1 MAEIPMGNFGLRSA
15 DPAVQTQVDTRGFG
29 AVNQALRHAAG
40 TGMQLANEAADQ
52 QERERRAMK
61 QVEAANAIG
70 QYQLKAETAKQS
82 ILDQMREGKVT
93 YDKAGEA
100 YATAMQGVEVPKVDG
115 LDPVMQ
121 AQYDGQIGQM
131 SQRGQLSLMPHIE
144 QAKIGKF
151 QSDIDGVLDSQSKQA
166 GLPGANVEEIN
177 AGISLMDEQGRMAY
191 GDKWETKKREFIE
204 GNYQNHVQQRLMQ
217 AGDNLSELRAIEH
230 DLAASDGYY
239 AEKIDAG
246 KRLGLQNNISNNIS
260 RIEQHNEMLAT
271 KREVRAMNTLQDIER
286 QNASGIPPTPDMID
300 NWKTIG
306 SGTAAAGNIE
316 AKIEQGQ
323 QIQQFL
329 KVPIEQQQATIQQ
342 METNLMQNGGSV
354 QDKTNLDS
362 LRRVFDA
369 NKKNLTESPLIYAQ
383 ERLGAQV
390 EPIDFNSVMMPG
402 NEAGLSSTLRDR
414 METVQSL
421 QKKHGAEVKS
431 TLLLPQEVDAF
442 KAQLTGMTP
451 DKQRDFLGKLNAA
464 TGGGKEY
471 KALMQQIAPDDP
483 VTAFAGIA
491 ASKQNSVEVEAPGVI
506 WGKGSSLPTRDISNT
521 VLTGKRVL
529 EESKGA
535 VTMPGDKDFSA
546 DFDEYVGEGFN
557 GQPAA
562 KAAAKDVALAYY
574 AGAVSAGVDP
584 ETALNESKR
593 AAVGVVVEHNSK
605 KVIVPY
611 GMDSGSF
618 AGAAKTAFT
627 QSLKAGGLPETL
639 ADEFDDYDLESKGN
653 GVYLVKIGNQY
664 LADAQKKPLKINMLG
679 GAK

>member
-1 MAEIPMGNFGLRSA
+1 MAEIPMGNFGLRGA

-29 AVNQALRHAAG
+29 AVNQALKHAAG

-271 KREVRAMNTLQDIER
+271 KREVRAMDTLQDIER
-286 QNASGIPPTPDMID
+286 QNASGIPPTPDMIE
-300 NWKTIG
+300 NWKSIG
-306 SGTAAAGNIE
+306 SGTGAADSIE
-316 AKIEQGQ
+316 AKIEQGN

-329 KVPIEQQQATIQQ
+329 KVPIEQQQSTIQT
-342 METNLMQNGGSV
+342 MESNLTTNGGSV

-369 NKKNLTESPLIYAQ
+369 NKKTLTESPLVYSQ
-383 ERLGAQV
+383 ERLGAKI
-390 EPIDFNSVMMPG
+390 EPLDFNAAVQSDDG
-402 NEAGLSSTLRDR
+402 GKLFSNLRDR
-414 METVQSL
+414 METVTAL
-421 QKKHGAEVKS
+421 QQKHGAEVKP
-431 TLLLPQEVDAF
+431 TLLLPQEADAL
-442 KAQLTGMTP
+442 KAQVAKMPP
-451 DKQRDFLGKLNAA
+451 DQQRQFFGGLNKAS
-464 TGGGKEY
+464 GGGKEY
-471 KALMQQIAPDDP
+471 SAIMQQIAPDEP
-483 VTAFAGIA
+483 VTAFAGML
-491 ASKQNSVEVEAPGVI
+491 ASKQESTVI
-506 WGKGSSLPTRDISNT
+506 ERNF
-521 VLTGKRVL
+521 
-529 EESKGA
+529 
-535 VTMPGDKDFSA
+535 FSA
-546 DFDEYVGEGFN
+546 DTKT
-557 GQPAA
+557 AS
-562 KAAAKDVALAYY
+562 KDVSALMLQGNAILKDKDAKFPLPKDTEFAAQFDQFAGGAFANAPKAYQTGMQSVKAYY
-574 AGAVSAGVDP
+574 AGRAAQDGDVSGMVDP
-584 ETALNESKR
+584 KLMRESIN
-593 AAVGVVVEHNSK
+593 AVLGAPVEHNGK
-605 KVIVPY
+605 TVLAPW
-611 GMDSGSF
+611 GMDEDTFTSKAEAKYQQLGLSVDFDNVNLVPAGDGRYGITSGR
-618 AGAAKTAFT
+618 API
-627 QSLKAGGLPETL
+627 LKDGRP
-639 ADEFDDYDLESKGN
+639 
-653 GVYLVKIGNQY
+653 VYIEVR
-664 LADAQKKPLKINMLG
+664 
-679 GAK
+679 

>member
-1 MAEIPMGNFGLRSA
+1 MGNFGLRGA

-29 AVNQALRHAAG
+29 AVNQALQHAAG

-52 QERERRAMK
+52 QARERRAMK

-191 GDKWETKKREFIE
+191 GDKWEAKKRDFIE

-300 NWKTIG
+300 NWKSIG
-306 SGTAAAGNIE
+306 SGTGAADSIE
-316 AKIEQGQ
+316 AKIEQGN

-329 KVPIEQQQATIQQ
+329 KVPIEQQQATIQT
-342 METNLMQNGGSV
+342 MESNLTTNGGSV

-369 NKKNLTESPLIYAQ
+369 NKKTLTESPLVYSQ
-383 ERLGAQV
+383 ERLGAKI
-390 EPIDFNSVMMPG
+390 EPLDFNAAVQSDDG
-402 NEAGLSSTLRDR
+402 GKLFSNLRDR
-414 METVQSL
+414 METVTAL
-421 QKKHGAEVKS
+421 QQKHGAEVKP
-431 TLLLPQEVDAF
+431 TLLLPQEADAL
-442 KAQLTGMTP
+442 KAQVAKMPP
-451 DKQRDFLGKLNAA
+451 DQQRQFFGGLNKAS
-464 TGGGKEY
+464 GGGKEY
-471 KALMQQIAPDDP
+471 SAIMQQIAPDEP
-483 VTAFAGIA
+483 VTAFAGML
-491 ASKQNSVEVEAPGVI
+491 ASKQESTVI
-506 WGKGSSLPTRDISNT
+506 ERNF
-521 VLTGKRVL
+521 
-529 EESKGA
+529 
-535 VTMPGDKDFSA
+535 FSA
-546 DFDEYVGEGFN
+546 DTKT
-557 GQPAA
+557 AS
-562 KAAAKDVALAYY
+562 KDVSALMLQGNAILKDKDAKFPLPKDTEFAAQFDQFAGGAFANAPKAYQTGMQSVKAYY
-574 AGAVSAGVDP
+574 AGRAAQDGDVSGMVDP
-584 ETALNESKR
+584 KLMRESIN
-593 AAVGVVVEHNSK
+593 AVLGAPVEHNGK
-605 KVIVPY
+605 TVLAPW
-611 GMDSGSF
+611 GMDEDTFTSKAEAKYQQLGLSVDFDNVNLVPAGDGRYGITSGR
-618 AGAAKTAFT
+618 API
-627 QSLKAGGLPETL
+627 LKDGRP
-639 ADEFDDYDLESKGN
+639 
-653 GVYLVKIGNQY
+653 VYIEVR
-664 LADAQKKPLKINMLG
+664 
-679 GAK
+679 

>member
-29 AVNQALRHAAG
+29 AVNQALQHAAG

-52 QERERRAMK
+52 QARERRAMK

-286 QNASGIPPTPDMID
+286 QNASGIPPTPDMIE
-300 NWKTIG
+300 NWKSIG
-306 SGTAAAGNIE
+306 SGTGAADSIE
-316 AKIEQGQ
+316 AKIEQGN

-329 KVPIEQQQATIQQ
+329 KVPIEQQQATIQT
-342 METNLMQNGGSV
+342 MESNLTTNGGSV

-369 NKKNLTESPLIYAQ
+369 NKKTLTESPLVYSQ
-383 ERLGAQV
+383 ERLGAKI
-390 EPIDFNSVMMPG
+390 EPLDFNAAVQSDDG
-402 NEAGLSSTLRDR
+402 GKLFSNLRDR
-414 METVQSL
+414 METVTAL
-421 QKKHGAEVKS
+421 QQKHGAEVKP
-431 TLLLPQEVDAF
+431 TLLLPQEADAL
-442 KAQLTGMTP
+442 KAQVAKMPP
-451 DKQRDFLGKLNAA
+451 DQQRQFFGGLNKAS
-464 TGGGKEY
+464 GGGKEY
-471 KALMQQIAPDDP
+471 SAIMQQIAPDEP
-483 VTAFAGIA
+483 VTAFAGML
-491 ASKQNSVEVEAPGVI
+491 ASKQESTVI
-506 WGKGSSLPTRDISNT
+506 ERNF
-521 VLTGKRVL
+521 
-529 EESKGA
+529 
-535 VTMPGDKDFSA
+535 FSA
-546 DFDEYVGEGFN
+546 DTKT
-557 GQPAA
+557 AS
-562 KAAAKDVALAYY
+562 KDVSALMLQGNAILKDKDAKFPLPKDTEFAAQFDQFAGGAFANAPKAYQTGMQSVKAYY
-574 AGAVSAGVDP
+574 AGRAAQDGDVSGMVDP
-584 ETALNESKR
+584 KLMRESIN
-593 AAVGVVVEHNSK
+593 AVLGAPVEHNGK
-605 KVIVPY
+605 TVLAPW
-611 GMDSGSF
+611 GMDEDTFTSKAEAKYQQLGLSVDFDNVNLVPAGDGRYGITSGR
-618 AGAAKTAFT
+618 API
-627 QSLKAGGLPETL
+627 LKDGRP
-639 ADEFDDYDLESKGN
+639 
-653 GVYLVKIGNQY
+653 VYIEVR
-664 LADAQKKPLKINMLG
+664 
-679 GAK
+679 

>member
-1 MAEIPMGNFGLRSA
+1 MAEIPMGNFGLRGA

-29 AVNQALRHAAG
+29 AVNQALKHAAG

-271 KREVRAMNTLQDIER
+271 KREVQAMNTLQDIER
-286 QNASGIPPTPDMID
+286 QNASGIPPTPDMIE
-300 NWKTIG
+300 NWKSIG
-306 SGTAAAGNIE
+306 SGTGAADSIE
-316 AKIEQGQ
+316 AKIEQGN

-329 KVPIEQQQATIQQ
+329 KVPIEQQQATIQT
-342 METNLMQNGGSV
+342 MESNLTTNGGSV

-369 NKKNLTESPLIYAQ
+369 NKKTLTESPLVYSQ
-383 ERLGAQV
+383 ERLGAKI
-390 EPIDFNSVMMPG
+390 EPLDFNAAVQSDDG
-402 NEAGLSSTLRDR
+402 GKLFSNLRDR
-414 METVQSL
+414 METVTAL
-421 QKKHGAEVKS
+421 QQKHGAEVKP
-431 TLLLPQEVDAF
+431 TLLLPQEADAL
-442 KAQLTGMTP
+442 KAQVAKMPP
-451 DKQRDFLGKLNAA
+451 DQQRQFFGGLNKAS
-464 TGGGKEY
+464 GGGKEY
-471 KALMQQIAPDDP
+471 SAIMQQIAPDEP
-483 VTAFAGIA
+483 VTAFAGML
-491 ASKQNSVEVEAPGVI
+491 ASKQESTVI
-506 WGKGSSLPTRDISNT
+506 ERNF
-521 VLTGKRVL
+521 
-529 EESKGA
+529 
-535 VTMPGDKDFSA
+535 FSA
-546 DFDEYVGEGFN
+546 DTKT
-557 GQPAA
+557 AS
-562 KAAAKDVALAYY
+562 KDVSALMLQGNAILKDKDAKFPLPKDTEFAAQFDQFAGGAFANAPKAYQTGMQSVKAYY
-574 AGAVSAGVDP
+574 AGRAAQDGDVSGMVDP
-584 ETALNESKR
+584 KLMRESIN
-593 AAVGVVVEHNSK
+593 AVLGAPVEHNGK
-605 KVIVPY
+605 TVLAPW
-611 GMDSGSF
+611 GMDEDTFTSKAEAKYQQLGLSVDFDNVNLVPAGDGRYGITSGR
-618 AGAAKTAFT
+618 API
-627 QSLKAGGLPETL
+627 LKDGRP
-639 ADEFDDYDLESKGN
+639 
-653 GVYLVKIGNQY
+653 VYIEVR
-664 LADAQKKPLKINMLG
+664 
-679 GAK
+679 

>member
-286 QNASGIPPTPDMID
+286 QNASGIPPTPDMIE
-300 NWKTIG
+300 NWKSIG
-306 SGTAAAGNIE
+306 SGTGAADSIE
-316 AKIEQGQ
+316 AKIEQGN

-329 KVPIEQQQATIQQ
+329 KVPIEQQQATIQT
-342 METNLMQNGGSV
+342 MESNLTTNGGSV

-369 NKKNLTESPLIYAQ
+369 NKKTLTESPLVYSQ
-383 ERLGAQV
+383 ERLGAKI
-390 EPIDFNSVMMPG
+390 EPLDFNAAVQSDDG
-402 NEAGLSSTLRDR
+402 GKLFSNLRDR
-414 METVQSL
+414 METVTAL
-421 QKKHGAEVKS
+421 QQKHGPEVKP
-431 TLLLPQEVDAF
+431 TLLLPQEADAL
-442 KAQLTGMTP
+442 KAQVTKMSP
-451 DKQRDFLGKLNAA
+451 DQQRQFFGGLNKAS
-464 TGGGKEY
+464 GGGKEY
-471 KALMQQIAPDDP
+471 SAIMQQIAPDEP
-483 VTAFAGIA
+483 VTAFAGLL
-491 ASKQNSVEVEAPGVI
+491 ASKQESTVI
-506 WGKGSSLPTRDISNT
+506 ERNF
-521 VLTGKRVL
+521 
-529 EESKGA
+529 
-535 VTMPGDKDFSA
+535 FSA
-546 DFDEYVGEGFN
+546 DTKT
-557 GQPAA
+557 AS
-562 KAAAKDVALAYY
+562 KDVSALMLQGNAILKDKDAKFPLPKDTEFAAQFDQFAGGAFANAPKAYQTGMQSVKAYY
-574 AGAVSAGVDP
+574 AGRAAQDGDVSGMVDP
-584 ETALNESKR
+584 KLMRESIN
-593 AAVGVVVEHNSK
+593 AVLGAPVEHNGK
-605 KVIVPY
+605 TVLAPW
-611 GMDSGSF
+611 GMDEDTFTSKAEAKYQQLGLSVDFDNVNLVPAGDGRYGITSGR
-618 AGAAKTAFT
+618 API
-627 QSLKAGGLPETL
+627 LKDGRP
-639 ADEFDDYDLESKGN
+639 
-653 GVYLVKIGNQY
+653 VYIEVR
-664 LADAQKKPLKINMLG
+664 
-679 GAK
+679 